1 MPVMASSSV
10 AVTQQS
16 QKKISGLVLDATGA
30 PIIGAN
36 VLEVGTT
43 NGTIT
48 DVDGKFTLNVAAGA
62 ELKISYIGYND
73 QVIKVGA

>member
-1 MPVMASSSV
+1 MIQNGMKGIRSVCKDAMLRKISLCTCITLFSGLTLPMPVMASSSV

-36 VLEVGTT
+36 VL
-43 NGTIT
+43 
-48 DVDGKFTLNVAAGA
+48 
-62 ELKISYIGYND
+62 
-73 QVIKVGA
+73 